1 MHILSLAHVMPTTP
15 ANIVVTTPANDRM
28 GYQLLWPDTPI
39 GGLLAYN
46 FKVKIC
52 AAER

>member
-15 ANIVVTTPANDRM
+15 ANIVGTTPANDRM
-28 GYQLLWPDTPI
+28 GYGLILQLE
-39 GGLLAYN
+39 GLLAYN